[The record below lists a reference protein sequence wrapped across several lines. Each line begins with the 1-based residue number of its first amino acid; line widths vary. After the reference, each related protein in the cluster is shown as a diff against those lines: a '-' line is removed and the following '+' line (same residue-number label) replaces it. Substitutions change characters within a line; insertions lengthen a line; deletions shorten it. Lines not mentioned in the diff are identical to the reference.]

1 MTNATTKTA
10 ALAEADAA
18 DARLEAAERA
28 HRAAK
33 RAHRAAVRGLRQ
45 AAAAVAAV
53 HVGVCEQ
60 AVRLAKAEADTA
72 SSAAYWAAV
81 DAE

>member
-33 RAHRAAVRGLRQ
+33 RATARLCGASARLPPPSQ
-45 AAAAVAAV
+45 PFMSA
-53 HVGVCEQ
+53 CEQ